1 MHLQD
6 QECLELRKE
15 RDKKEEQLRSVFS
28 GFEAK
33 RDEAPYTKSRNP

>member
-1 MHLQD
+1 MHLQE

-28 GFEAK
+28 GFEGK
-33 RDEAPYTKSRNP
+33 HDEAPSTKSRNL